1 MADFIKLCKSIIDS
15 QGNPTVNDVLDC
27 GYSMEHFIKMSQ
39 PDIKADKLLKNAR
52 QALIDRGIHY
62 KEELK

>member
-1 MADFIKLCKSIIDS
+1 MADFIKLCKTIIDS
-15 QGNPTVNDVLDC
+15 QGNPTVNNVLEC

-39 PDIKADKLLKNAR
+39 PNIKADKLLKNAR

>member
-1 MADFIKLCKSIIDS
+1 MADFIKLCKTIIDS

-27 GYSMEHFIKMSQ
+27 RYSMEHFIKMSQ

>member
-1 MADFIKLCKSIIDS
+1 MADFIKLCKTIIDS
-15 QGNPTVNDVLDC
+15 QGNPTVNDVLEC

>member
-1 MADFIKLCKSIIDS
+1 MADFIKLCKTLIDS

>member
-1 MADFIKLCKSIIDS
+1 MADFIKLCKIIIDS

>member
-1 MADFIKLCKSIIDS
+1 MADFIKLCKTIIDS
-15 QGNPTVNDVLDC
+15 QGNPTVNDILDC

>member
-1 MADFIKLCKSIIDS
+1 MDFIKLCKTIIYS

>member
-1 MADFIKLCKSIIDS
+1 MADFIKLCKTIIDS

-52 QALIDRGIHY
+52 QALIDRGIYY

>member
-1 MADFIKLCKSIIDS
+1 MADFIKLCKTIIDS

>member
-1 MADFIKLCKSIIDS
+1 MADFIKLCKTIIDS
-15 QGNPTVNDVLDC
+15 QGNPTVNDVLSC